1 MAITLEVQYFN
12 SFFMKRLY
20 NLPGETDGT
29 PRVNPVVIDAGYNQP
44 NLQHDWYIEEARIR
58 GGYNNVSVDFGV
70 KAYIVEDEPRQQRL
84 GNTLI
89 YSGILNSRTGVNQT
103 NQFSVA
109 QDITRS
115 IDPIEGT
122 IQKLYAEDTNLL
134 IFQEKKVSRALIDK
148 DAIYTAE
155 GQAITTSGQQVIGQ
169 FQAYGGNFG
178 ISQDPGSF
186 AVYGYRKYFTDR
198 DRNAVIRLSM
208 DGITEINN
216 YGMIDWFRDNLS
228 GVTTQNGE
236 ITAGWDIY
244 NKNYTLKIENRTAAE
259 KDPLNAAYR
268 ITPVLSFD
276 EANNG
281 WTGFYSYNPQLV
293 TSCLGQFYSWQDNQI
308 WQHYSNSTANN
319 FYGVSYQSTV
329 HLVLNPSPTDMKT
342 FKTINYEGSSGWE
355 VTNLYSEETGFDDV
369 SGTWTEWND
378 TSLAI
383 PSYFEGQWLDP
394 ISNITYRQGFERK
407 QNTYMAALINNSGPR
422 QGEVIFDGSSA
433 TGIKAFYTNIVM
445 STDLTTDP
453 GSQKQLFAVGSEYSS
468 GK

>member
-1 MAITLEVQYFN
+1 MAITVEVQYFN

-20 NLPGETDGT
+20 NLPGTTVGT
-29 PRVNPVVIDAGYNQP
+29 PRTGPTIDMEDGYNQP

-58 GGYNNVSVDFGV
+58 GGYNNTTVDFGV
-70 KAYIVEDEPRQQRL
+70 KAYIVEDEPQQQRM
-84 GNTLI
+84 GNSLI
-89 YSGILNSRTGVNQT
+89 YSGILNSRTGINQT

-109 QDITRS
+109 EEITRS

-134 IFQEKKVSRALIDK
+134 VFQEKKVNRALIDK

-155 GQAITTSGQQVIGQ
+155 GQAVTTSGQQVIGQ

-198 DRNAVIRLSM
+198 NRNAVIRLSM

-228 GVTTQNGE
+228 GVTAHNGE

-244 NKNYTLKIENRTAAE
+244 NKNYTLKIENASV
-259 KDPLNAAYR
+259 N
-268 ITPVLSFD
+268 VLSFD

-293 TSCLGQFYSWQDNQI
+293 TSCLGQFYSWQDNQM
-308 WQHYSNSTANN
+308 WQHYSNTLANN

-329 HLVLNPSPTDMKT
+329 HLVLNPAPTEMKT
-342 FKTINYEGSSGWE
+342 FKTINYEGTSGWE

-369 SGTWTEWND
+369 TGTWTEWND
-378 TSLAI
+378 TSLAV
-383 PSYFEGQWLDP
+383 PSYFEGQWTDLV
-394 ISNITYRQGFERK
+394 SNITYHQGFDRK

-422 QGEVIFDGSSA
+422 EGEVIFDGSSA
-433 TGIKAFYTNIVM
+433 TGIKAFYTNVVM

-453 GSQKQLFAVGSEYSS
+453 GGQKQLFSVGSEYGS

>member
-1 MAITLEVQYFN
+1 MAIIVEVQYFN

-20 NLPGETDGT
+20 NLPGTTVGT
-29 PRVNPVVIDAGYNQP
+29 PRTGPTIDMEDGYNQP

-58 GGYNNVSVDFGV
+58 GGYNNTTVDFGV
-70 KAYIVEDEPRQQRL
+70 KAYIVEDEPVQQRL
-84 GNTLI
+84 GNSLI
-89 YSGILNSRTGVNQT
+89 YSGILNSRTGINQT

-109 QDITRS
+109 EEITRS

-155 GQAITTSGQQVIGQ
+155 GQAVTTSGQQVIGQ

-228 GVTTQNGE
+228 GVTTHNGE

-244 NKNYTLKIENRTAAE
+244 NKNYEVFKAL
-259 KDPLNAAYR
+259 Y
-268 ITPVLSFD
+268 F
-276 EANNG
+276 
-281 WTGFYSYNPQLV
+281 
-293 TSCLGQFYSWQDNQI
+293 NQ
-308 WQHYSNSTANN
+308 
-319 FYGVSYQSTV
+319 
-329 HLVLNPSPTDMKT
+329 
-342 FKTINYEGSSGWE
+342 
-355 VTNLYSEETGFDDV
+355 
-369 SGTWTEWND
+369 
-378 TSLAI
+378 
-383 PSYFEGQWLDP
+383 
-394 ISNITYRQGFERK
+394 RK
-407 QNTYMAALINNSGPR
+407 FIC
-422 QGEVIFDGSSA
+422 
-433 TGIKAFYTNIVM
+433 
-445 STDLTTDP
+445 
-453 GSQKQLFAVGSEYSS
+453 
-468 GK
+468 